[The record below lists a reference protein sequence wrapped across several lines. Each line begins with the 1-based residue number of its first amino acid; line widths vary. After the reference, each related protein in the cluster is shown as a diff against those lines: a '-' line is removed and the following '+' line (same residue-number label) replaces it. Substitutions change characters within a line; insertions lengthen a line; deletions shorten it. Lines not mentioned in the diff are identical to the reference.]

1 MNEEAILAI
10 IKYIDECL
18 FEPAN
23 NWPKNWFNQ
32 RTYSRWAANE
42 ILELVI
48 DNPLTQP
55 SMVIDEFLVK
65 MSYYSCMSE
74 NQNINIIFSTAVD
87 TAEDIL
93 CLVW

>member
-1 MNEEAILAI
+1 MNEETILVI
-10 IKYIDECL
+10 IKYIAEYL
-18 FEPAN
+18 FEPDA
-23 NWPKNWFNQ
+23 NWPKSWFNQ

-42 ILELVI
+42 ILGLVI

-74 NQNINIIFSTAVD
+74 NQNISIIFSTAVD

-93 CLVW
+93 CLVL